1 MISQVHDRVWRDLG
15 YAVRAT
21 TGNFCEGRP
30 LEVQVKVFEIVGYGS
45 DNGER
50 DSYARKGATTSQDET
65 EDMAEA
71 EVFLAGHIRW
81 DGAAHLWP
89 AEYWCL
95 GGRRNAVST
104 GAMLVRLYDLAAE
117 LMPESAED
125 LE

>member
-1 MISQVHDRVWRDLG
+1 MIAQVHDRIWRDLG

-21 TGNFCEGRP
+21 TGNHHEGRP
-30 LEVQVKVFEIVGYGS
+30 LEVEVKVYEIVAYGS

-50 DSYARKGATTSQDET
+50 DSFARKGSTCSGDET

-71 EVFLAGHIRW
+71 EVFLEGHIKW

-89 AEYWCL
+89 NEYWCL
-95 GGRRNAVST
+95 GGRRNAVSA

-117 LMPESAED
+117 LMPEHAED
-125 LE
+125 LA